1 MRRSEDIFVLQYYIN
16 SSTKG
21 SRGWCWSVAMATYVQ
36 RTKLTASLTAPAR
49 AAPSTVCVSGRTPAS
64 ATRATG
70 ARTALNVSGREGGR
84 SQVTISYFLSQFA
97 RRGGGA
103 NVKRETNTAR
113 ECLSAE
119 AAHSAQ
125 QQRRQLIVFWLF
137 LTVSKWREYPPPE
150 CTQIFPP
157 LKSDKCL

>member
-1 MRRSEDIFVLQYYIN
+1 MKISEDICVLQYYIN

-70 ARTALNVSGREGGR
+70 ARTALNVRGREGGR

-103 NVKRETNTAR
+103 RTVPGSVSVPVAGSVTPTRAPAR
-113 ECLSAE
+113 VPPAGSGPSVTQSVPRAPSAWTVQI
-119 AAHSAQ
+119 SAPVITMA
-125 QQRRQLIVFWLF
+125 R
-137 LTVSKWREYPPPE
+137 
-150 CTQIFPP
+150 
-157 LKSDKCL
+157 